1 MDLSFPSCIKI
12 INNNINNN
20 NETDTAKIF
29 LFQKERTKPVF
40 TFSKLTIE
48 TLQQGVKYV
57 QS

>member
-29 LFQKERTKPVF
+29 LFQKNVP
-40 TFSKLTIE
+40 S
-48 TLQQGVKYV
+48 
-57 QS
+57 QSLPSQS